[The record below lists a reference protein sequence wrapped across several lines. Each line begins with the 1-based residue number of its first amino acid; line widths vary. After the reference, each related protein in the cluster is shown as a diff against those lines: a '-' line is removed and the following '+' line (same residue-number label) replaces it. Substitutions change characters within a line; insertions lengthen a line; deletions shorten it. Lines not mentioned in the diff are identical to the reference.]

1 MLENSLKVCAPLIKL
16 IREQNNSYSYEV
28 QSKQMAARSTLHRDG
43 RDEATAHVTTVKIQ
57 LPTDMQYAMDLAQEK
72 GALSWLSVLLIQ
84 KHKLTLH
91 KGTFRDA
98 FALQYGR

>member
-1 MLENSLKVCAPLIKL
+1 
-16 IREQNNSYSYEV
+16 
-28 QSKQMAARSTLHRDG
+28 MAARSTNRIDRHA
-43 RDEATAHVTTVKIQ
+43 EAITHVTTEKAQ